1 MFVKFVL
8 ININLTNIGYHFRMK
23 KLLLITFI
31 LLSSNLFADFSKR
44 ATSKIQLFQSGSEKQ
59 WCPITGLKIQDYYK
73 TSYTAKL
80 KSNGRYRQYSCLY
93 ALATDMQESGLD
105 MNSVKVLAI
114 DKNRYITVKDAYFL
128 IKSAVNATFGK
139 TSTLAFGDK
148 NTALKYQNRY
158 GGKIVDFKKALHVE
172 QKNLKDALSY
182 MVTIYKKKLY
192 PMGKR
197 VYKKRCK
204 KIDTDDYIEI
214 NELKSDIRQ
223 HKLCGKLDEK
233 HLQALALYI
242 WDVKRTGGIV
252 NQIQKVKVNDDE
264 KCPVCGMF
272 VYKYPR
278 WAAQIF
284 YKHGN
289 HEHHL
294 SFDGVKDM
302 MKFYFNN
309 KKWGKYDFA
318 KRKNISK
325 ILVTDY
331 YTQKA
336 LDARGAY
343 FVLGSNIYGPMG
355 NELIPFAS
363 LKEAKNFKIDH
374 KGEKILKFGEIKK
387 DLPYKL
393 DTK

>member
-1 MFVKFVL
+1 MDLFG
-8 ININLTNIGYHFRMK
+8 ININLTNIRYYFKMK
-23 KLLLITFI
+23 KLLIIAFI
-31 LLSSNLFADFSKR
+31 LLSSNLFADFLR
-44 ATSKIQLFQSGSEKQ
+44 EATVKPELFQSGNEKQ
-59 WCPITGLKIQDYYK
+59 WCPITGLKIKDYYK
-73 TSYTAKL
+73 TSYIAKL

-93 ALATDMQESGLD
+93 ALVTDMKESGLD
-105 MNSVKVLAI
+105 IDSIKALAI
-114 DKNRYITVKDAYFL
+114 DKNRYIAAKNAHFL
-128 IKSAVNATFGK
+128 IKSTINATFGK
-139 TSTLAFGDK
+139 ISTLAFGDK
-148 NTALKYQNRY
+148 NIALRYQNRY

-172 QKNLKDALSY
+172 QKNLKNNLSY

-197 VYKKRCK
+197 IYKKRCK

-214 NELKSDIRQ
+214 NELKSDIWQ

-252 NQIQKVKVNDDE
+252 NQTQRVRVNEDE

-325 ILVTDY
+325 MLVTDY
-331 YTQKA
+331 YKQHA
-336 LDARGAY
+336 IDARDAF
-343 FVLGSNIYGPMG
+343 FVIGSNIYGPMG
-355 NELIPFAS
+355 NELIPFS
-363 LKEAKNFKIDH
+363 TLQEAKNFKNDH
-374 KGEKILKFGEIKK
+374 EGTKILKFSDIEES
-387 DLPYKL
+387 LPYKL